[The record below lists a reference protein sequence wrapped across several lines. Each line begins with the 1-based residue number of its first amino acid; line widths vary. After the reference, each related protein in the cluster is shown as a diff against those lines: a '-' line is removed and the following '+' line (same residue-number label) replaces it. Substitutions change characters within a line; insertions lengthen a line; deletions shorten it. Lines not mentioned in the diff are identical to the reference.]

1 MEEIPTRRRIRH
13 PWWIAAAVSGVV
25 IAGLVAVV
33 TALIPLSSEAA
44 RVRLIAA
51 LSERLQGEA
60 DLREF
65 HIRVFPSLR
74 AEGRGL
80 TIRHHGRHDVPP
92 LISIEHFSAEGSLR
106 GLLRKHVSRVTLDGL
121 DIEIPPDRN
130 RVDKKTDGP
139 DEDKPGAPSQQSD
152 AARTL
157 VIDELRSVKARL
169 AIIPS
174 EAGRPPRVWD
184 IHDMRMTSV
193 SADGA
198 MPFEATLTNAVP
210 PGEIT
215 THGSFGP
222 WQSAEPG
229 GTPLEGTFTFNDA
242 DLSVFKGIAG
252 ILSSHG
258 TFGGVLE
265 RIDIHGQT
273 ETPMFEVKAGGHPV
287 PLRTQYHAIVDGTNG
302 NTILE
307 RIDASFLK
315 TSIVAKGAVV
325 GKPGKEGRTVTL
337 DVKIDKGRLEDVL
350 KLAVKSS
357 SPMVGGLRLAT
368 TFVLPPGDQ
377 DVVQKLRLN
386 GRFAI
391 SDGRFANLDVQNKI
405 NELSQR
411 TQGKDPAQ
419 PEAKVSSRFSGAFR
433 LGGGTLAIPE
443 VTFDVPGAAVRL
455 AGKYDLV
462 PETLDFQGTLFT
474 DAKVSQMV
482 KGFKSLILKIVDPL
496 FRREGGGASIPI
508 RISGNRQN
516 PTFGL
521 DKGRV
526 FSHKRKLS

>member
-1 MEEIPTRRRIRH
+1 MDEVTTRRRIRH
-13 PWWIAAAVSGVV
+13 PWWIAAAMGGVT
-25 IAGLVAVV
+25 IAGLFALVATV
-33 TALIPLSSEAA
+33 IPLTSEAA
-44 RVRLIAA
+44 RVRVIAA

-60 DLREF
+60 DLREL

-92 LISIEHFSAEGSLR
+92 LISIEHFTAEGSVR
-106 GLLRKHVSRVTLDGL
+106 DLLRRHVSRVTLDGL
-121 DIEIPPDRN
+121 DIQIPPDRN
-130 RVDKKTDGP
+130 RVDKKN
-139 DEDKPGAPSQQSD
+139 DETSEADPGAASRQPD

-157 VIDELRSVKARL
+157 VIDELRSVRARL
-169 AIIPS
+169 AIIPA
-174 EAGRPPRVWD
+174 EADRPPKVWD
-184 IHDMRMTSV
+184 IHDLRMTSV
-193 SADGA
+193 SPDAS

-222 WQSAEPG
+222 WQGPEPG
-229 GTPLEGTFTFNDA
+229 ATPLDGTFTFNDA

-307 RIDASFLK
+307 RIDASLLN

-325 GKPGKEGRTVTL
+325 GKPGQDGRTVTL
-337 DVKIDKGRLEDVL
+337 DVKIEKGRLEDVL

-357 SPMVGGLRLAT
+357 SPMMGGLRLTT

-377 DVVQKLRLN
+377 DVVKKLRLN

-405 NELSQR
+405 NQLSQR
-411 TQGKDPAQ
+411 TQGKEASEPV
-419 PEAKVSSRFSGAFR
+419 AKVSSRFTGAFR
-433 LGGGTLAIPE
+433 LGGGTLTIPE

-455 AGKYDLV
+455 AGKYDLL

-482 KGFKSLILKIVDPL
+482 TGYKSILLKIVDPL

-508 RISGNRQN
+508 RISGHREN